1 MRWAVGAAMLAI
13 ASIAGAGAGAEA
25 PPQLSDAHLRER
37 YALPASHFETI
48 AGEPLHYVDEG
59 RGPAI
64 LLLHGSYAN
73 LRQWDGWA
81 AKLKRHYRVIRF
93 DQSPLGLSG
102 PNPRNDYELDQRIA
116 VIDGLMDKLGVRRFV
131 IVGTSSAGVQTAA
144 YAAARPERVSG
155 AILSNIAAGP
165 LKIDYAAMPQALKDA
180 VAQDAKHPGWHEPEF
195 WRQIMLAN
203 MLDAKAVTPELVAQ
217 WTDLNNRAMR
227 DPATT
232 AGAMKAATGSLAFSR
247 TPQDLRAITVPTLL
261 LWSSNDHEVPVEKDG
276 HQALEML
283 GATDKKL
290 EIVAQCGHMMP
301 MDCPARSVEAAMPF
315 LKRVAGK

>member
-1 MRWAVGAAMLAI
+1 MRWVFGAAMLAI
-13 ASIAGAGAGAEA
+13 TSMAGAQ
-25 PPQLSDAHLRER
+25 PPEVPSDAQLRER

-81 AKLKRHYRVIRF
+81 AKLKHHYRVIRF

-102 PNPRNDYELDQRIA
+102 PNPRNDYELSQRIA
-116 VIDGLMDKLGVRRFV
+116 VIDALMDKLGVRRFV

-155 AILSNIAAGP
+155 VILSNIAAGP

-180 VAQDAKHPGWHEPEF
+180 VAQDAKHFGWHEPEF

-203 MLDAKAVTPELVAQ
+203 MLDAKAVTPGLVDQ

-232 AGAMKAATGSLAFSR
+232 AGAMKAATGSLAFAR
-247 TPQDLRAITVPTLL
+247 TPDDLRAITVPSLL
-261 LWSSNDHEVPVEKDG
+261 LWSSDDHEVPLEKDG
-276 HQALEML
+276 RLALDLL
-283 GATDKKL
+283 GAKDKRL
-290 EIVAQCGHMMP
+290 EVVAQCGHMMP
-301 MDCPARSVEAAMPF
+301 MDCPARSVDAAMPF